1 MTIPRDEKL
10 KITQRVHAKWSE
22 IYDDRDDV
30 EANDAYFKMYEE
42 AMAEAEEK
50 YKDRP
55 ANSQGDDIVMREATL
70 KKCNCPHFCPQIF
83 VSSQAPYKPDF
94 WH

>member
-1 MTIPRDEKL
+1 MTIPRDESL
-10 KITQRVHAKWSE
+10 RITQRVHAKWSE

-55 ANSQGDDIVMREATL
+55 ADS
-70 KKCNCPHFCPQIF
+70 
-83 VSSQAPYKPDF
+83 
-94 WH
+94 

>member
-1 MTIPRDEKL
+1 MVIPRDEKL
-10 KITQRVHAKWSE
+10 RITQRVHAEWSAN
-22 IYDDRDDV
+22 YGDRDDV

-55 ANSQGDDIVMREATL
+55 ANS
-70 KKCNCPHFCPQIF
+70 
-83 VSSQAPYKPDF
+83 
-94 WH
+94 

>member
-1 MTIPRDEKL
+1 MAIPRAEKL
-10 KITQRVHAKWSE
+10 RITQRVHAKWSE

-30 EANDAYFKMYEE
+30 EANDAYAKMYVE

-55 ANSQGDDIVMREATL
+55 ANS
-70 KKCNCPHFCPQIF
+70 
-83 VSSQAPYKPDF
+83 
-94 WH
+94 